1 MLGYFP
7 VPYKDE
13 LLYSV
18 IARFKIHQGIIS
30 DRQVVSE
37 LFGSRDVA
45 AVVDF
50 PGHLRALEQSTYP
63 FTKLTAEQWLLDHT
77 LFPAYQNFLPQ
88 SRREK
93 IITSLYEGRAW
104 DVHTRIGHAAF
115 SLKDCSYL
123 KICKS
128 CYVQQMSEFGEAYW
142 QRLFQLQGSILCPIH
157 QEYLYE
163 TDVPFRPKSKFQYS
177 AANNATPIKNLG
189 KFYDDKQRNLLTQ
202 LSLSL
207 SELLNVREHHVDTF
221 SQWSGYYRDLG
232 EASGNLSSA
241 ARIDHVV
248 VCQRVETY
256 WTKKILKQLNLGQTN
271 WIVNIF
277 RKHRKS
283 FHYLHHLIIWLT
295 FEQRSALEV
304 IRRASSKSSVEKK
317 TVSIEKPTDETL
329 TLDQRSKWF
338 SIVKLHP
345 GKGIAWLRQH
355 GSAAGIYTWLYR
367 HDRAWLKIHA
377 PKIVPVM
384 REENVVDWHERDNQS
399 LLRFRLMHHNG
410 FLINSKG
417 RASKTWMIKQMASW
431 STIEKN
437 QRKFP
442 LTMSYLATLVE
453 TVENYQF
460 RRIAQVVLDL
470 HAKHEQIEYWIL
482 YRKAGIRKQYQTEA
496 MEHYIDSLRTELLHG
511 NSRQFSK
518 NSR

>member
-18 IARFKIHQGIIS
+18 IARFKIHQGITS
-30 DRQVVSE
+30 DRQVVLE
-37 LFGSRDVA
+37 LFGSRNVA

-50 PGHLRALEQSTYP
+50 PGHLRELEQSTYP

-128 CYVQQMSEFGEAYW
+128 CYAQQVGEFGEAYW
-142 QRLFQLQGSILCPIH
+142 QRLFQLHGSILCPIH

-177 AANNATPIKNLG
+177 AANDATPTKHLG
-189 KFYDDKQRNLLTQ
+189 RFYDDKQRKLLIQ
-202 LSLSL
+202 LSHSL
-207 SELLNVREHHVDTF
+207 SELLNVREHHVDSF
-221 SQWSGYYRDLG
+221 SQWSGYYRHLG
-232 EASGNLSSA
+232 EVSGNLSSV
-241 ARIDHVV
+241 ARIDHVA
-248 VCQRVETY
+248 VCERVERY
-256 WTKKILKQLNLGQTN
+256 WTKKILKQLNLGQTS

-283 FHYLHHLIIWLT
+283 FHYLHHLIIWLA
-295 FEQRSALEV
+295 FEQRSSRDV
-304 IRRASSKSSVEKK
+304 IRRASSKNSVEK
-317 TVSIEKPTDETL
+317 TPTSTEKPADETL

-338 SIVKLHP
+338 SIIELNP
-345 GKGIAWLRQH
+345 GKGITWLRQY
-355 GSAAGIYTWLYR
+355 GFAAGVYAWLYR
-367 HDRAWLKIHA
+367 HDRAWLKTHA
-377 PKIVPVM
+377 PNFVPVK
-384 REENVVDWHERDNQS
+384 REENIVDWHERDNHL
-399 LLRFRLMHHNG
+399 LLRFRLMHHRG
-410 FLINSKG
+410 LLINSEG
-417 RASKTWMIKQMASW
+417 RSSKAWIIKQMPSW

-453 TVENYQF
+453 TIENYQY
-460 RRIAQVVLDL
+460 RRITRILLDL
-470 HAKHEQIEYWIL
+470 HEKQEQVEYWIL

-496 MEHYIDSLRTELLHG
+496 MEKYINTLRTELLHG
-511 NSRQFSK
+511 NSRHISK
-518 NSR
+518 NS